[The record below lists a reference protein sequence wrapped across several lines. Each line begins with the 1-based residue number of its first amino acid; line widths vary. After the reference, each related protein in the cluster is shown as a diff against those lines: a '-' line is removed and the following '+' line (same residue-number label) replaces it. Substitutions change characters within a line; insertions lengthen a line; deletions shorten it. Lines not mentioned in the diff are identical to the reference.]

1 MTLKRLAVT
10 FGMLFLVGVLTACAS
25 GDRGDWSGWSGG
37 SGSGLQDI
45 RWNGDLNMI
54 QAAELNSLE
63 QKFCSD
69 SVKLRKEIRA
79 KSEELLNTLQ
89 DTSDTDSK
97 KVKTLQAELSE
108 SSANMIGHIVNF
120 ELEARKI
127 APDTNYA
134 RRAYIRNYNW
144 ICERPS
150 WSIRWVSAQ
159 APQ

>member
-1 MTLKRLAVT
+1 MKKLAVT
-10 FGMLFLVGVLTACAS
+10 FSTLLLVGVLAGCAS
-25 GDRGDWSGWSGG
+25 GDR
-37 SGSGLQDI
+37 LQDI

-69 SVKLRKEIRA
+69 SIKLRKKIRA
-79 KSEELLNTLQ
+79 TSEELISTQLNT
-89 DTSDTDSK
+89 SHADSK
-97 KVKTLQAELSE
+97 KIKALQAELKE
-108 SSANMIGHIVNF
+108 SSANMIGHIVDF

-127 APDTNYA
+127 APDTYYV
-134 RRAYIRNYNW
+134 RRAYMRNYNW

>member
-1 MTLKRLAVT
+1 MKKLAEA
-10 FGMLFLVGVLTACAS
+10 FSILLLAGVLAGCAS
-25 GDRGDWSGWSGG
+25 GDR
-37 SGSGLQDI
+37 LQDI

-69 SVKLRKEIRA
+69 SVKLRKEIRTT
-79 KSEELLNTLQ
+79 SEELINTQLK
-89 DTSDTDSK
+89 TSEPDYK
-97 KVKTLQAELSE
+97 KVEALQAELSE
-108 SSANMIGHIVNF
+108 FSASLTGHIVNL

-127 APDTNYA
+127 APDSNYV

-144 ICERPS
+144 ICERPV
-150 WSIRWVSAQ
+150 WSIRWVSAR

>member
-1 MTLKRLAVT
+1 MKKLAVT

-25 GDRGDWSGWSGG
+25 GDRGDWSGTAEG

-45 RWNGDLNMI
+45 RWNGDLNEV

-69 SVKLRKEIRA
+69 SVKLRKKIRA

-97 KVKTLQAELSE
+97 KVEALQAELSE
-108 SSANMIGHIVNF
+108 FSASMTGHIINL
-120 ELEARKI
+120 ELEARTI
-127 APDTNYA
+127 APDTNYV

-144 ICERPS
+144 ICERPV
-150 WSIRWVSAQ
+150 WSIHWVSAQ

>member
-1 MTLKRLAVT
+1 MKKPAVT
-10 FGMLFLVGVLTACAS
+10 FSILLLVGVLAGCAS
-25 GDRGDWSGWSGG
+25 GDR
-37 SGSGLQDI
+37 LQDI
-45 RWNGDLNMI
+45 RWNDDLNQI

-69 SVKLRKEIRA
+69 SVKLRKKIRA
-79 KSEELLNTLQ
+79 KSEELINTLLNT
-89 DTSDTDSK
+89 SEPDSK
-97 KVKTLQAELSE
+97 KVKALQAELSE
-108 SSANMIGHIVNF
+108 FGASMVGHTVNL

-127 APDTNYA
+127 APDSNYV

-144 ICERPS
+144 LCERRS

>member
-1 MTLKRLAVT
+1 MKKLALT
-10 FGMLFLVGVLTACAS
+10 FGMLLLVGVLAGCAS
-25 GDRGDWSGWSGG
+25 RDR
-37 SGSGLQDI
+37 LQDI

-69 SVKLRKEIRA
+69 SVKLRKKIRA
-79 KSEELLNTLQ
+79 KSEELINTRQ

-97 KVKTLQAELSE
+97 KVKALQAELSE

-127 APDTNYA
+127 APDTNYV

-144 ICERPS
+144 ICERPV